1 MKVTTIAVHSG
12 KFHTDDAL
20 SVAILGM
27 VYDTYEI
34 IRTRDPKVM
43 AEADLR
49 VDVGATYD
57 PAVGTY
63 DHHQEGGA
71 GCRSNGIPY
80 AAAGL
85 IWKHFAEQGGVHADV
100 VAAVDEHFVQYV
112 DASDNGFD
120 LATVK
125 PEFAGMT
132 PGYSFSAFI
141 SALNPTWR
149 EDQSPEAQQR
159 SFERAVEVA
168 TLALEREILSAQAL
182 CDART
187 DVRAAVAQAEA
198 EGHPA
203 IVVLGKAVPWHE
215 TLVPASETALYVLF
229 PSPDTGWMVQC
240 VPPQL
245 GSFAQRKPLP
255 KRLAGLRGDDLAAA
269 TDIADAVFV
278 HPGQFIGGC
287 KTLDGALKLAR
298 IAVAE

>member
-1 MKVTTIAVHSG
+1 MKTTKIAVHAG
-12 KFHTDDAL
+12 CFHADDAL
-20 SVAILGM
+20 CLAILGM

-85 IWKHFAEQGGVHADV
+85 VWKHFAEKAGVSPEV
-100 VAAVDEHFVQYV
+100 RLYVDDAFIQYV

-125 PEFAGMT
+125 SEYQGLMPA
-132 PGYSFSAFI
+132 YSFSAFI
-141 SALNPTWR
+141 SALNPSWQ
-149 EDQSPEAQQR
+149 EDQSDAAVLQC
-159 SFERAVEVA
+159 FNRAVEVA
-168 TLALEREILSAQAL
+168 GLALEREIVAAT
-182 CDART
+182 ARLAAN
-187 DVRAAVAQAEA
+187 DLVFKAVRTAATADE
-198 EGHPA
+198 PR
-203 IVVLGKAVPWHE
+203 ILVLETAVPWME
-215 TLVPASETALYVLF
+215 YVVENTNTVLYVLY
-229 PSPDTGWMVQC
+229 PEPHTGWMVQC

-255 KRLAGLRGDDLAAA
+255 KRFAGKRDAELAELTG
-269 TDIADAVFV
+269 IADAVFV

-287 KTLDGALKLAR
+287 KSFDGALALAR
-298 IAVAE
+298 LALNE